1 MNNYMFNPKQVSLK
15 LNFTTKAY
23 YVIVLESI
31 ILLYL
36 VHKQLMDHR
45 SIMTKQAVFIKKAGF
60 NMHLKPNRVW
70 GKGRGYCLSHS
81 SLYYFQL
88 HFSQNT

>member
-60 NMHLKPNRVW
+60 NMHLKPYGCGEGDRARV
-70 GKGRGYCLSHS
+70 YII
-81 SLYYFQL
+81 
-88 HFSQNT
+88 FSCISVKNT